1 MCIVSSSYGRVE
13 DFEVITS
20 IILMLVP
27 FSGSLTSN
35 QRAHRRN
42 HALRSPKAR
51 HKHRVED
58 DDHQRRL
65 DRVTS
70 DSYLDNISAYDTN
83 PELGDGRP
91 TNKGPPGDALHTTL
105 AESTGNSKGDRCN
118 ARTWAGDLTPNSS
131 DIMKLALY
139 VSSHNRHRASW
150 QA

>member
-1 MCIVSSSYGRVE
+1 MV
-13 DFEVITS
+13 
-20 IILMLVP
+20 LMLVP
-27 FSGSLTSN
+27 FSESLTSG
-35 QRAHRRN
+35 QWAHRRN
-42 HALRSPKAR
+42 HASRSPKAR

-105 AESTGNSKGDRCN
+105 VEMAGNSEGDRCN
-118 ARTWAGDLTPNSS
+118 ALTCAGDLTPNSS
-131 DIMKLALY
+131 DII
-139 VSSHNRHRASW
+139 
-150 QA
+150 